1 VTDSR
6 LLDLWAFRGGKLRF
20 LALRGIRFDFRFGFA
35 WKIGFRR
42 RRNPV
47 RSGREGGVVWPT
59 FRGRRHNPIVCPTFP
74 RGAEFEERI
83 EGADELAFVGCF
95 VAMEQVEHA
104 GVVGEALEGRGGAV
118 CAGRRTLAADFQVE
132 VTFWMPRTGPWRQR
146 AMVMFSTKA
155 DSAAVRGWNSAMRE
169 AWSLSKRSLDS
180 ASRTMG
186 LSQEAV
192 ADAVLGGNGLAFLV
206 TGPRDLAPLARAE
219 SGLRWDLMRR
229 QHSAGYLESARVV
242 RDVLEGRGEDGTDER

>member
-1 VTDSR
+1 MTDSR

-118 CAGRRTLAADFQVE
+118 CAGRRTLATDFQVE
-132 VTFWMPRTGPWRQR
+132 GDFLDAEDAPMAPTGDGHVFDQ
-146 AMVMFSTKA
+146 S
-155 DSAAVRGWNSAMRE
+155 G
-169 AWSLSKRSLDS
+169 
-180 ASRTMG
+180 
-186 LSQEAV
+186 
-192 ADAVLGGNGLAFLV
+192 LGGG
-206 TGPRDLAPLARAE
+206 AR
-219 SGLRWDLMRR
+219 
-229 QHSAGYLESARVV
+229 LEFS
-242 RDVLEGRGEDGTDER
+242 DEGGV

>member
-1 VTDSR
+1 MTDSR
-6 LLDLWAFRGGKLRF
+6 LLDLWAFRGGRLRV

-47 RSGREGGVVWPT
+47 WSGREGRVDWPI
-59 FRGRRHNPIVCPTFP
+59 FRGRRHNPIACPTFP

-118 CAGRRTLAADFQVE
+118 PDGEPWRPISKSK
-132 VTFWMPRTGPWRQR
+132 VTFWMPRTRPWRQR

-155 DSAAVRGWNSAMRE
+155 DSRRCAVGIQR
-169 AWSLSKRSLDS
+169 
-180 ASRTMG
+180 
-186 LSQEAV
+186 
-192 ADAVLGGNGLAFLV
+192 
-206 TGPRDLAPLARAE
+206 
-219 SGLRWDLMRR
+219 
-229 QHSAGYLESARVV
+229 
-242 RDVLEGRGEDGTDER
+242 